1 MTKVKIC
8 GLRRPEDIR
17 IVNLCKPD
25 YAGFIIH
32 FPQSYRS
39 LTVSQV
45 ERLTSMLDPGIQSV
59 GVFVDEDPQLII
71 DLLKRDILD
80 LTQLHGRESEDRIR
94 HIQKESGK
102 QVIKAFEIHTMSD
115 IEQACMSP
123 ADYILLD
130 KGKGSGQTF
139 DWSLIRKVDRPF
151 FLAGGLQPDNIDQA
165 IQMLHP
171 FAVDISSGVETQK
184 YKDYDKI
191 ETIMKKIR
199 KENL

>member
-25 YAGFIIH
+25 YAGFIIR
-32 FPQSYRS
+32 FPQSFRS
-39 LTVSQV
+39 LTIWQLKQ
-45 ERLTSMLDPGIQSV
+45 LTSNLDPDIQSV

-71 DLLKRDILD
+71 DLLKQDILD
-80 LTQLHGRESEDRIR
+80 LVQLHGRESEDMIR
-94 HIQKESGK
+94 YIQKETGK
-102 QVIKAFEIHTMSD
+102 QVIKAFEIQSLDD
-115 IEQACMSP
+115 IKKANWSP
-123 ADYILLD
+123 ADHILLD

>member
-25 YAGFIIH
+25 YAGFIIR
-32 FPQSYRS
+32 FPQSFRS
-39 LTVSQV
+39 LTIWQMKQ
-45 ERLTSMLDPGIQSV
+45 LTSNLDPDIQSV

-71 DLLKRDILD
+71 DLLKQDILD
-80 LTQLHGRESEDRIR
+80 LVQLHGRESEDMIR
-94 HIQKESGK
+94 YIQKETGK
-102 QVIKAFEIHTMSD
+102 QVIKAFEIQSLDD
-115 IEQACMSP
+115 IKKANWSP

>member
-1 MTKVKIC
+1 
-8 GLRRPEDIR
+8 
-17 IVNLCKPD
+17 
-25 YAGFIIH
+25 
-32 FPQSYRS
+32 
-39 LTVSQV
+39 
-45 ERLTSMLDPGIQSV
+45 
-59 GVFVDEDPQLII
+59 
-71 DLLKRDILD
+71 
-80 LTQLHGRESEDRIR
+80 
-94 HIQKESGK
+94 
-102 QVIKAFEIHTMSD
+102 MSD

-139 DWSLIRKVDRPF
+139 DWSLIRIVDRPF